1 MVIRKP
7 YKFLIKNFK
16 KIHLFLSFILIYVC
30 YKSSVLLNYFNK
42 LIEGTASR
50 NLSLNY
56 VNNFIIFL
64 IIFSIIGFIIIYIL
78 MSHKKKP
85 KLIYLI
91 SILGYIVVIIFI
103 LLSYSYLKV
112 IRLEYIEQKTI
123 RLYRD
128 LTQIGLYFQY
138 FICLCM
144 LIRGLGF
151 DLKKFDFSK
160 DLQEFNIEDK
170 DNEEVEVDLS
180 LDYNKLDRSV
190 NRTKR
195 ELKYYFYENKLF
207 ILIIIGILFMV
218 GLISLLNYNFNIN
231 KIYNQNDLLK
241 IGNYEFLIEDT
252 YITNKNYLNYNIS
265 DNQYV
270 IVKFKMKSNS
280 DKYSSYNINKF
291 KVKYKGDI
299 YNVDTSLCKYFLDIG
314 KCYKEQSINNN
325 FNSYILV
332 FVLNEKK
339 VNRNIIFEFRYGEK
353 NYRFKLENKEIF
365 IKEHKLNETIDLSNT
380 NLKDNQYKIISY
392 NISNRFDYTYQN
404 CLSTGECI
412 NHNSSVSSQ
421 VGLIMELNVESKIL
435 GNSFGLNNS
444 TFLEYYGTLKYTKE
458 GKEYVSLMTN
468 KTSSKVTDKVY
479 LEVDKEIK
487 NADSI
492 WIDFNIRG
500 NKIKYV
506 LK

>member
-16 KIHLFLSFILIYVC
+16 KIHLFLSFILMYVC
-30 YKSSVLLNYFNK
+30 YKSSVLLYYFNK

-50 NLSLNY
+50 NISLNY
-56 VNNFIIFL
+56 IDTFIIFL

-78 MSHKKKP
+78 MRYKKKP

-91 SILGYIVVIIFI
+91 SVLGYVVVIIFL

-128 LTQIGLYFQY
+128 LTQISLYFQY

-151 DLKKFDFSK
+151 DIKRFDFNK

-170 DNEEVEVDLS
+170 DNEEIEVNLN
-180 LDYNKLDRSV
+180 LDYNKINRKV

-195 ELKYYFYENKLF
+195 ELKYYYYENKLF
-207 ILIIIGILFMV
+207 ILTIFVIMVIIGLLF
-218 GLISLLNYNFNIN
+218 LLNYNFNIN
-231 KIYNQNDLLK
+231 KKYEQKEVVN

-252 YITNKNYLNYNIS
+252 YITNKNYSNKKIS

-270 IVKFKMKSNS
+270 VVKFKVKTNS
-280 DKYSSYNINKF
+280 DKYTNYNVNNLKI
-291 KVKYKGDI
+291 KYKGDI
-299 YNVDTSLCKYFLDIG
+299 YDVNNNLCKYFSDIG
-314 KCYKEQSINNN
+314 KCYKEQSITSN

-332 FVLNEKK
+332 FNLNKNN
-339 VNRNIIFEFRYGEK
+339 VNRNIIFEIRYGEK
-353 NYRFKLENKEIF
+353 KYRIKLEKKEIF
-365 IKEHKLNETIDLSNT
+365 NREYKLNEPIDLSNT
-380 NLKDNQYKIISY
+380 NLKDNQYKINNY
-392 NISNRFDYTYQN
+392 NLNNKFDYTYQN
-404 CLSTGECI
+404 CLSSGECI
-412 NHNSSVSSQ
+412 THNSSVSSQ
-421 VGLIMELNVESKIL
+421 IGLIMELNVESKIL
-435 GNSFGLNNS
+435 NNSYGLNNS
-444 TFLEYYGTLKYTKE
+444 TFIEYYGTLKYTKE
-458 GKEYVSLMTN
+458 GKEYNSLMNN
-468 KTSSKVTDKVY
+468 KTSSKVKDKVY
-479 LEVDKEIK
+479 LEVDKDIQ

>member
-16 KIHLFLSFILIYVC
+16 KIHLFLSFILMYVC

-56 VNNFIIFL
+56 IDNFIIFL
-64 IIFSIIGFIIIYIL
+64 IIFSLIGFIIIYIL
-78 MSHKKKP
+78 MRHKNKP
-85 KLIYLI
+85 KLIYFI
-91 SILGYIVVIIFI
+91 SILGYIVVIVFL

-112 IRLEYIEQKTI
+112 IRLEYIVQKTI

-128 LTQIGLYFQY
+128 LVQIGLYFQY

-151 DLKKFDFSK
+151 DIKKFDFSK
-160 DLQEFNIEDK
+160 DLQEFSIDDN
-170 DNEEVEVDLS
+170 DNEEVEVDIT

-207 ILIIIGILFMV
+207 ILIIIGVLFMI
-218 GLISLLNYNFNIN
+218 GLVFILNYNFNIN
-231 KIYNQNDLLK
+231 KTYKQNELIK
-241 IGNYEFLIEDT
+241 IGNYEFSIEDT
-252 YITNKNYLNYNIS
+252 YITNKNYLNNNIS
-265 DNQYV
+265 NNQYV
-270 IVKFKMKSNS
+270 VVKFKMKSNS
-280 DKYSSYNINKF
+280 DKYSNYNINNF
-291 KVKYKGDI
+291 KIKYKGDI
-299 YNVDTSLCKYFLDIG
+299 YNVDTKLCKYFSDVG
-314 KCYKEQSINNN
+314 NCYKEQSINNN

-332 FVLNEKK
+332 FGLNNNKI
-339 VNRNIIFEFRYGEK
+339 NRNVIFELRYGEK
-353 NYRFKLENKEIF
+353 IHQFKLQTKETFNKEY
-365 IKEHKLNETIDLSNT
+365 KLNETIDLSNT

-421 VGLIMELNVESKIL
+421 VGLIMQLNVESKIL
-435 GNSFGLNNS
+435 GNNFGLNNA
-444 TFLEYYGTLKYTKE
+444 TFIEYYGTLKYTKE
-458 GKEYVSLMTN
+458 GKEYTSLMNN
-468 KTSSKVTDKVY
+468 KTSSKVNDKVY
-479 LEVDKEIK
+479 LEVDKDIQ